1 MENRKNTGQEG
12 KIGRHGED
20 LVCRHLLGCGHTILE
35 RNWRSGHLEID
46 IISMDSQ
53 GIHFVEVKS
62 RRTPLMSDP
71 VESVDT
77 GKQKRIA
84 AAASRY
90 MKTHDTGD
98 RECFFDV
105 ATVTFDRK
113 TTELRYYP
121 HAYIPVY
128 V

>member
-1 MENRKNTGQEG
+1 
-12 KIGRHGED
+12 
-20 LVCRHLLGCGHTILE
+20 
-35 RNWRSGHLEID
+35 
-46 IISMDSQ
+46 
-53 GIHFVEVKS
+53 
-62 RRTPLMSDP
+62 MSDP

-105 ATVTFDRK
+105 ATVTFDGK